1 METAEVALIIRKAPL
16 FGAVALVLGVGFG
29 VGLGRVSASATA
41 STQSGA
47 PVNVDIKGRPYR
59 GADNAPVTLVEF
71 TDYECPYCKRH
82 FQLTLDT
89 LLALYGTKM
98 KYVIRNFPLTSLHA
112 HAQKAAE
119 AAECALDQGKFW
131 EYHDLLFRRSPA
143 LRADSLK
150 AYAAEVGL
158 DVTAFTACLD
168 SRQKRSVVARDVKD
182 GRHYGVSGTPTFFI
196 NGRILI
202 GAQPVDAFRAYI
214 DAIGAASS
222 SP

>member
-1 METAEVALIIRKAPL
+1 METEQVTLI
-16 FGAVALVLGVGFG
+16 GAVALVLGVGVGF
-29 VGLGRVSASATA
+29 GLGRSTPSAEAP
-41 STQSGA
+41 TQNSEL
-47 PVNVDIKGRPYR
+47 VNVDITGRPYR

-89 LLALYGTKM
+89 LLALYGNKL
-98 KYVIRNFPLTSLHA
+98 KYVIRNFPVTSLHA
-112 HAQKAAE
+112 HAQEAAE

-143 LRADSLK
+143 LRTDSLK

-158 DVTAFTACLD
+158 DVTAFTTCLD
-168 SRQKRSVVARDVKD
+168 PRQKRSVVARDVKD

-214 DAIGAASS
+214 DATGAASS